1 MEQTQEIFFFK
12 ISEDR
17 VSGARAVREEGES
30 REGGLRATVECFQVP
45 AHRRDRVFK
54 NTFPLRLAPG
64 DGPERRGVWACF
76 GPETEVAGGTYTY
89 RPAYPDPP
97 PVIPLPESLAAQAAL
112 CKAPLVTVYYVTLFL
127 HEDIPQ
133 WTLTVS
139 LCLSSAVTVL
149 SSLGFSPSLYHS
161 VRCTPTH
168 SSKLAPPPPPCH
180 TL

>member
-1 MEQTQEIFFFK
+1 MIVEQTQEIFFFK

-64 DGPERRGVWACF
+64 DGPERRGGWACF

-112 CKAPLVTVYYVTLFL
+112 CKAPLVTVYYVTLF
-127 HEDIPQ
+127 
-133 WTLTVS
+133 
-139 LCLSSAVTVL
+139 
-149 SSLGFSPSLYHS
+149 
-161 VRCTPTH
+161 
-168 SSKLAPPPPPCH
+168 
-180 TL
+180 